1 MADWHLKELRDSLE
15 MRGWRVAAELPGDGR
30 AISGSWHMT
39 RAGDTGDLIL
49 DFEGLDEQGVLPM
62 SESYACRARGTSHS
76 LYFSRRGEG
85 RSKARER
92 WNSGLMGPA
101 VLGKSTPLGSAN
113 SSAFPNGPRAG
124 RDPHRNVQFPSHAL
138 RSCSGPAAAKPVLVK
153 SFPANLPECAADMRP
168 ARCGADRGQLSRCC
182 SNGSA
187 GVLFRRQVR

>member
-39 RAGDTGDLIL
+39 RAGDIGDLIL

-92 WNSGLMGPA
+92 WNSGLAAFVGA
-101 VLGKSTPLGSAN
+101 V
-113 SSAFPNGPRAG
+113 
-124 RDPHRNVQFPSHAL
+124 
-138 RSCSGPAAAKPVLVK
+138 
-153 SFPANLPECAADMRP
+153 
-168 ARCGADRGQLSRCC
+168 
-182 SNGSA
+182 SNA
-187 GVLFRRQVR
+187 V